1 MEPGAYGQL
10 GLSDLFEM
18 REECLREFGFADV
31 YRRAGPPFPSWARPQ
46 MSFGCWFLRRS
57 FPGYEG
63 AEKLSNSVDAQMRG
77 PTRPL
82 RPARRAEPA
91 LVTAAPACSS
101 SAGRRPSPGRRA
113 TAAPLILCHMFNTIC
128 PNSERPRRP
137 RLDKERENA
146 AALAVL
152 PDLLRELDAAPAR
165 ARLTA
170 LVEGVLAANIF
181 DWGAQACVD
190 LYHNG
195 TILEIYRRA
204 APALVKP

>member
-1 MEPGAYGQL
+1 LRCARSACASSALLTCTGAL
-10 GLSDLFEM
+10 GPP
-18 REECLREFGFADV
+18 
-31 YRRAGPPFPSWARPQ
+31 PPFPGSPADEPRLLVPAPI
-46 MSFGCWFLRRS
+46 FEFF

-91 LVTAAPACSS
+91 LGAAAPACSS
-101 SAGRRPSPGRRA
+101 SAGRRPSTCRRA
-113 TAAPLILCHMFNTIC
+113 TAAPLILCHMYNTLC
-128 PNSERPRRP
+128 PNFERRRRP